1 LEDIVISGVILA
13 IVIAA
18 GPVGAS
24 VEQQWHEVEVL
35 RANRDRDMIRHGLEG
50 EANALQRSKAE
61 RSLSRTI
68 MGHAYPIDTGHVLV
82 SRYIDGAGY
91 VLFRVPVSPKAD

>member
-1 LEDIVISGVILA
+1 MMGVILA
-13 IVIAA
+13 VAMMA
-18 GPVGAS
+18 GPEGPTI
-24 VEQQWHEVEVL
+24 EQRWREVEEL
-35 RANRDRDMIRHGLEG
+35 RAQRDRDMIRHGLEG
-50 EANALQRSKAE
+50 ESNGLQRAKAE

-91 VLFRVPVSPKAD
+91 VLFRVPVLPKAD